1 MSRPKKRSK
10 FVDDEADQSG
20 SGHDGESE
28 GCDEATKEDMDFID
42 DTCNEE
48 SARDE
53 PEDGN
58 LPDLK
63 KIKIRKSERKLSK
76 DDYRLILENSG
87 IKTTSCKKR
96 SRKKTKKEKKNI
108 YKDSDDDGF
117 HSGDEGFVA
126 TSSDDNSSGAEEAGC
141 DMQSSIQSY
150 VQKQGALFN
159 PARAFLARLIARQ
172 QESASR
178 SLLLRVRRSGS
189 RRR

>member
-20 SGHDGESE
+20 SGHDGESD
-28 GCDEATKEDMDFID
+28 GGDVATKEDMEFID
-42 DTCNEE
+42 EE
-48 SARDE
+48 DPAD
-53 PEDGN
+53 EDGN

-87 IKTTSCKKR
+87 IKAPSCKKR
-96 SRKKTKKEKKNI
+96 SRKKSKKEKKNI

-117 HSGDEGFVA
+117 LTGDEGFIA
-126 TSSDDNSSGAEEAGC
+126 TSSDDESSGADEAGC
-141 DMQSSIQSY
+141 DMQASIKTH
-150 VQKQGALFN
+150 VQNQGAQFIPRMWRSCLCPLTAW
-159 PARAFLARLIARQ
+159 PAQGSASKKPRQRWACRLAR
-172 QESASR
+172 
-178 SLLLRVRRSGS
+178 